1 MSQSEQRIKENQR
14 SPARTRV
21 ETLSSLSWYLGPPGG
36 RKSLNTN
43 KASLFPPRGKSWED
57 ILGTPCS

>member
-1 MSQSEQRIKENQR
+1 MSQSEQRIKKINVAL
-14 SPARTRV
+14 SRTRV
-21 ETLSSLSWYLGPPGG
+21 ETLPSLRWYLGPPGG

-43 KASLFPPRGKSWED
+43 KTSLFPPRGKSWED